1 MAIEA
6 VVDSSAF
13 LAHAF
18 GEAGASVAEAVFPM
32 SAISTVNLTEIVTS
46 MIERSWETD
55 RIRAALEASA
65 AKVVDHDA
73 ELAVDAAI
81 LRRAT
86 RHRGLSLG
94 DRACLALARR
104 LRVPVYTADRSWGDL
119 DVGVDIR
126 VVR

>member
-18 GEAGASVAEAVFPM
+18 GEAGASVAEAVFPV
-32 SAISTVNLTEIVTS
+32 SAISTVNLTEIVAT
-46 MIERSWETD
+46 MIERSWQMD
-55 RIRAALEASA
+55 RIRAALETSA
-65 AKVVDHDA
+65 TEVVTHDT
-73 ELAVDAAI
+73 ELALDAAI

-104 LRVPVYTADRSWGDL
+104 LGVPAYTADRSWGDL

>member
-18 GEAGASVAEAVFPM
+18 GEAGASVTEAVFPV

-65 AKVVDHDA
+65 AEVVDHDA
-73 ELAVDAAI
+73 ELAIDAAV

>member
-18 GEAGASVAEAVFPM
+18 GEAGASVAEAVFPV

-46 MIERSWETD
+46 MIERSWEMD
-55 RIRAALEASA
+55 RIHAALEASA
-65 AKVVDHDA
+65 TEVVTYDA
-73 ELAVDAAI
+73 ELAIDAAI

-104 LRVPVYTADRSWGDL
+104 LGVPAYTADRSWGDL

>member
-1 MAIEA
+1 M
-6 VVDSSAF
+6 
-13 LAHAF
+13 LTRL
-18 GEAGASVAEAVFPM
+18 GEAGASVAEAVFPV

-65 AKVVDHDA
+65 TKVVDHDA
-73 ELAVDAAI
+73 ELAIDAAI

-104 LRVPVYTADRSWGDL
+104 LGVPVYTADRSWGDL